1 VRIAGQVG
9 FDRSRR
15 PVDGGLIGVLSLVG
29 CCGPR
34 GGRERRRYKATEV
47 RHSSVVRDSFNA
59 PDSSYAPPNASF
71 AQKVKGSGSSHHSSG
86 QPPSV
91 LRPEHALQPYR
102 EDSDDDAESGH
113 IMGAWQPFPGPG
125 QGSRPSYDRTSNS
138 TPPKN
143 SNSGFSRIGGGR
155 AHYESP
161 YAIAGGAAGSS
172 TFTFPSMERKGSGPA
187 PGTKTIYDDEEP
199 PTPAA
204 SMANVAR
211 LPALTNS
218 GLPPGAM
225 MPHRTK
231 SQTAIII
238 GDVAALNA
246 TPVNVEEEPSIAA
259 KTMTKTISGESRTS
273 DPDQP
278 KKRHWYNIR
287 RNRRHSDGD
296 RLDSVMSV
304 GETDP
309 ECDSSSGSKD
319 AGKSFVVIRSR
330 KPQSSQPDTRPHVHR
345 VRYSMDETGG
355 GPSSQMDS
363 RKP

>member
-1 VRIAGQVG
+1 MRIVGQVG

-34 GGRERRRYKATEV
+34 SSRERRRYKATEV
-47 RHSSVVRDSFNA
+47 RHSPVARDSFNA
-59 PDSSYAPPNASF
+59 PDSSSYAPPNASF
-71 AQKVKGSGSSHHSSG
+71 AQKGKGSGSGSSHHSAG
-86 QPPSV
+86 PPPSV

-102 EDSDDDAESGH
+102 EDSDDDAESGY

-125 QGSRPSYDRTSNS
+125 SRLSYDRTSNS
-138 TPPKN
+138 TPPQN
-143 SNSGFSRIGGGR
+143 ANSGFSRVGGGR

-187 PGTKTIYDDEEP
+187 PGTKTIYDNEEL
-199 PTPAA
+199 PTPTA

-218 GLPPGAM
+218 ALPPGAM
-225 MPHRTK
+225 MPYRTK

-238 GDVAALNA
+238 GDVAALST
-246 TPVNVEEEPSIAA
+246 TPVVNAPPQEEHPLVAA
-259 KTMTKTISGESRTS
+259 KTNSGEPKTS

-296 RLDSVMSV
+296 RLDSGASEPASE
-304 GETDP
+304 GNSP
-309 ECDSSSGSKD
+309 SKD
-319 AGKSFVVIRSR
+319 AGKSFVVIRAR
-330 KPQSSQPDTRPHVHR
+330 KPQSSQPDTRPQTHR
-345 VRYSMDETGG
+345 VRYSMDETGA
-355 GPSSQMDS
+355 GPSSKMDS

>member
-1 VRIAGQVG
+1 
-9 FDRSRR
+9 
-15 PVDGGLIGVLSLVG
+15 
-29 CCGPR
+29 
-34 GGRERRRYKATEV
+34 V
-47 RHSSVVRDSFNA
+47 RHSPVARDSFNA
-59 PDSSYAPPNASF
+59 PDSSYAPPKASF
-71 AQKVKGSGSSHHSSG
+71 AQKGKGSSSSHHSSG

-102 EDSDDDAESGH
+102 EDSDEDAESGH
-113 IMGAWQPFPGPG
+113 IMSAWQPFPGPG
-125 QGSRPSYDRTSNS
+125 SRPSFDRTSNS
-138 TPPKN
+138 TPPK
-143 SNSGFSRIGGGR
+143 NSGFSRIGGGR

-172 TFTFPSMERKGSGPA
+172 TFTFPSMERRGSGPA
-187 PGTKTIYDDEEP
+187 PGGSGTKTIYDDEQL
-199 PTPAA
+199 PTPTA

-225 MPHRTK
+225 MPYRTK

-238 GDVAALNA
+238 GDVAALNV
-246 TPVNVEEEPSIAA
+246 TPVNVEEQPSVAA

-296 RLDSVMSV
+296 RLDSGVSV
-304 GETDP
+304 SETDP
-309 ECDSSSGSKD
+309 EGDSSSGSKD
-319 AGKSFVVIRSR
+319 AGKSFVVIRAR
-330 KPQSSQPDTRPHVHR
+330 KPQSSQPDTRPQIHR

-355 GPSSQMDS
+355 GPFSQMDS